1 MDFHQLRI
9 FIEVAR
15 QKNFS
20 RAAEKIFLTQPTV
33 SAHIK
38 ALENEV
44 GTPLLDRNQR
54 ELQLTGAGKVLFQ
67 YARQLLGIKE
77 KALFAI
83 QKEYR
88 IIKGHLEIAASSVPG
103 AYILPGL
110 MKSFMEKYPGVT
122 FAVMLRDTRQVYESI
137 SDYIY
142 DLGFVGEPACL
153 DGLAQIKL
161 LKDELVLVAAPGTC
175 LPGEKPPQQIN
186 SIAENKKQG
195 IISEGGASSN
205 FPENKQEPIFQLFA
219 LDLESGSNREKFLK
233 TPFIMREPGSA
244 TRDVFENALQ
254 KFYGQKEAA
263 LNVVAYLESQEA
275 IKEAVK
281 AGLGVTVISCRA
293 VNEELANGLMKGY
306 RLPDLGL
313 ERNFYLIYRK
323 NRIFSPL
330 NQAFLDHCVNHFA
343 SAGEKDGACRWP
355 LPP

>member
-15 QKNFS
+15 QKSFS

-44 GTPLLDRNQR
+44 GTPLLDRDQR

-67 YARQLLGIKE
+67 YAQQLLGIKE

-110 MKSFMEKYPGVT
+110 MQGFLEKYPGVT

-137 SDYIY
+137 SDYTY
-142 DLGFVGEPACL
+142 DLGFVGEPARP

-175 LPGEKPPQQIN
+175 LPGEKPSQIEN
-186 SIAENKKQG
+186 SAKGKKKQEMVSVG
-195 IISEGGASSN
+195 RDSSS
-205 FPENKQEPIFQLFA
+205 FPEHRREPVFQLFE
-219 LDLESGSNREKFLK
+219 LVLTSGTNREKFLQ

-254 KFYGQKEAA
+254 RFYGQKEVA
-263 LNVVAYLESQEA
+263 LNVVVYLESQEA

-281 AGLGVTVISCRA
+281 TGLGVTVISRRA
-293 VNEELANGLMKGY
+293 VKEELANGLLKGY
-306 RLPDLGL
+306 RLPDLL
-313 ERNFYLIYRK
+313 LARSFYLIYRK

-330 NQAFLDHCVNHFA
+330 SQAFLDHCVNHFA
-343 SAGEKDGACRWP
+343 AADEENGP
-355 LPP
+355 